1 MWVKPGAPSP
11 EKKKPKQENVL
22 QLSKIVGHWICGVGS
37 VCATSDGGLVWPAG
51 VTVVVHDWK
60 KDSHVAL
67 IRHRK
72 VVSCVAAHPTQG
84 NVIAC
89 GEAGTL
95 SKVTV
100 WDIATHTPLLTIRKH
115 KKSVS
120 SIAFSTDGNVLITC
134 GGGDEVLIWNWKSSF
149 AQPIN
154 EHRLQTR
161 FSSITPMASLGFL
174 TSGSAG
180 HLKTWPYNPKDKD
193 KMPKFNLKSFSTAN
207 FIAVGCAGP
216 LTYAIAESSPI
227 VELDKKGS
235 ASKWVYGLTGVD
247 RQQGTTLTAAA
258 VTADIIAVGSSDGKV
273 NIFGTTSLAYLN
285 KIPPRHSTPVLALV
299 PDRNYFHIVNS
310 DKSTFHYELVTEGK
324 TMTPTF
330 LASRTL
336 HGTAIWGLEH
346 VVTADGGVKLASC
359 SEDGRVQLW
368 TLAGDDGSRV
378 RGLNIIEK
386 SDAPEHAQLRSL
398 SVNRSG
404 DLIAVGDKCGVI
416 RLVSVGKDS
425 LSVAKS
431 CEAHDGDVLCLSFGP
446 PSAPHLLASGGR
458 DGLIHLLSV
467 DQNESGCSIR
477 VVQSYN
483 FHTDAITSVLL
494 RPEADGTLLLVSSST
509 DGNLSF
515 QNITPEGDLLHG
527 NVVMTQS
534 PILGTDLHPRG
545 TLLLCVGNTD
555 FLSFR
560 LMTTPLGQARRQY
573 SIPSDG
579 IGHHMVTIDPSGT
592 WIAVGGCNGSVKVVD
607 YCTGTIVAHTPATG
621 AQPTKMVWITH
632 SSGRSLQLLIGD
644 AEGCLSVWK
653 LSLTAANKALE
664 LANPPQPAVKRVLK
678 DSSAAKSDIVKT
690 VEILDAP
697 QSMVSDD
704 SPEKRD
710 ALFTSGVLKGAG
722 VEGKWHNAAYQAFV
736 HEKLDFPQFDAKS
749 SVASTCYGHHDLP
762 DVDANMDMAPF
773 SDDDEP
779 EDTVGGEGVPLSK
792 RSICATKDIQSL
804 WGSHNKTLLSSA
816 SPMRSSLSSRW
827 RQVNDA
833 QLPTDPHPSVKPCF
847 SDPFAEEPSRSNG
860 RRTSQ
865 PVQEKGDVVVPTEPA
880 PKKELT
886 PQQQELQPQQAQDS
900 AAVLAAAEEKE
911 KISREAESRA
921 ATLEAERSEF
931 LKTESRG
938 RAVLLG
944 DWVAETEDMQQATDS
959 ERAAVEA
966 RVQKRRFD
974 EFRRQRSEK
983 EAAEESARRQ
993 CINGEPSDRQDIF
1006 AEFLKG
1012 KKAVEIAVAS
1022 QRAVTP
1028 EASIDG
1034 DNEEL
1039 SKSAVKQKLYEE
1051 RESYKRN
1058 KSLQDASTRSAEVTS
1073 PVPIK
1078 HQRVCNFCSYS
1089 QVTRNW

>member
-193 KMPKFNLKSFSTAN
+193 KMPKFNLN
-207 FIAVGCAGP
+207 
-216 LTYAIAESSPI
+216 
-227 VELDKKGS
+227 
-235 ASKWVYGLTGVD
+235 
-247 RQQGTTLTAAA
+247 
-258 VTADIIAVGSSDGKV
+258 
-273 NIFGTTSLAYLN
+273 
-285 KIPPRHSTPVLALV
+285 
-299 PDRNYFHIVNS
+299 
-310 DKSTFHYELVTEGK
+310 
-324 TMTPTF
+324 
-330 LASRTL
+330 
-336 HGTAIWGLEH
+336 
-346 VVTADGGVKLASC
+346 
-359 SEDGRVQLW
+359 
-368 TLAGDDGSRV
+368 
-378 RGLNIIEK
+378 
-386 SDAPEHAQLRSL
+386 
-398 SVNRSG
+398 
-404 DLIAVGDKCGVI
+404 
-416 RLVSVGKDS
+416 
-425 LSVAKS
+425 
-431 CEAHDGDVLCLSFGP
+431 
-446 PSAPHLLASGGR
+446 
-458 DGLIHLLSV
+458 
-467 DQNESGCSIR
+467 IR

-779 EDTVGGEGVPLSK
+779 EDT
-792 RSICATKDIQSL
+792 
-804 WGSHNKTLLSSA
+804 
-816 SPMRSSLSSRW
+816 
-827 RQVNDA
+827 
-833 QLPTDPHPSVKPCF
+833 
-847 SDPFAEEPSRSNG
+847 
-860 RRTSQ
+860 
-865 PVQEKGDVVVPTEPA
+865 
-880 PKKELT
+880 
-886 PQQQELQPQQAQDS
+886 QAQDS

-1034 DNEEL
+1034 DN
-1039 SKSAVKQKLYEE
+1039 
-1051 RESYKRN
+1051 
-1058 KSLQDASTRSAEVTS
+1058 
-1073 PVPIK
+1073 
-1078 HQRVCNFCSYS
+1078 
-1089 QVTRNW
+1089 